1 MSSRGFPRAC
11 AFDKNRLTCHSLV
24 KSIFSKLGQ
33 ELAENVSEHLCKKKN
48 LKITKKYAPKWIFL
62 NEKLNHK
69 DSDDFR
75 HRNIDFESQ
84 ILALFEKSSLRL
96 LTKQNIFL

>member
-48 LKITKKYAPKWIFL
+48 LKITKKCAPKWIFL
-62 NEKLNHK
+62 NEKMNHK
-69 DSDDFR
+69 DFYDFR

>member
-1 MSSRGFPRAC
+1 MSSRGFPRTC
-11 AFDKNRLTCHSLV
+11 ALDKNRLTCHSLV

-48 LKITKKYAPKWIFL
+48 LKITKKCAPKWIFL

-75 HRNIDFESQ
+75 IE
-84 ILALFEKSSLRL
+84 ILILKVRFWHF
-96 LTKQNIFL
+96 LTSPHYIY